1 MSLPLH
7 VQISFKH
14 FLRHSY
20 THNGFGYIKTFVIVL
35 ILILILSSFL
45 SLKIFKIY
53 LHFVT
58 AINHPEMPGVEI
70 CRKDLCLYY
79 VVCFIYY
86 CD

>member
-1 MSLPLH
+1 MSLLLH

-20 THNGFGYIKTFVIVL
+20 THNGFGYINTFLIVL

-45 SLKIFKIY
+45 SLKILKNVGV
-53 LHFVT
+53 VT
-58 AINHPEMPGVEI
+58 AINRPEMPSVEI
-70 CRKDLCLYY
+70 CRKNLCLDY